1 MVTHYALKWSKAVMK
16 SPTGQTVSCVGRLC
30 REATLSWSV
39 VVTNSQE
46 LCNPAVAIKLVFL
59 TRSSVGFTAV
69 MVRFF
74 PTC

>member
-16 SPTGQTVSCVGRLC
+16 SLTGWTVSCVGKPHSAGVLLLPIVRSY
-30 REATLSWSV
+30 AT
-39 VVTNSQE
+39 
-46 LCNPAVAIKLVFL
+46 PAVAIKLVFL
-59 TRSSVGFTAV
+59 IRSPVGFTAV